1 MFYILCI
8 FLAVLTALGLV
19 YLKNHKQHML
29 PKGKKRGLASSI
41 SGQGIGDFIREQ
53 KHAYILD
60 IRSDDQVARK
70 GIRHSGSVIIMYIP
84 YDDEHEATFTQ
95 NILADSRMKTAHE
108 EQREILIICDWGQH
122 GARAAAILVERGFN
136 PIGIYDNLDQA
147 PEEYLRVARRPTPS
161 S

>member
-19 YLKNHKQHML
+19 YLKNHRQHML
-29 PKGKKRGLASSI
+29 PKGKKRRLASSI

-84 YDDEHEATFTQ
+84 FEPGQEDAFVK
-95 NILADSRMKTAHE
+95 NMFADSRMRTARE
-108 EQREILIICDWGQH
+108 EQREILIVCDEREYGTRVAALLVDHQFHPLQIC
-122 GARAAAILVERGFN
+122 
-136 PIGIYDNLDQA
+136 DNLDQA
-147 PEEYLRVARRPTPS
+147 SEEYLRIARRPTPS